1 MSSNPMQMTERKSSV
16 HEGNR
21 TSKWL
26 EVINFPAEERAKL
39 EKLGL
44 DAEDFVDM
52 DAGVLV
58 ELLKDGGLS
67 VTSIIQLMKSTDE
80 IPEQT

>member
-1 MSSNPMQMTERKSSV
+1 MTDNPMQMTA
-16 HEGNR
+16 
-21 TSKWL
+21 KWL
-26 EVINFPAEERAKL
+26 DVINFPAEERVKL

-44 DAEDFVDM
+44 VAEDFVDM